1 MSRLCVFYALQD
13 AEICRLREMPPEERY
28 DYLLEEIEPALLGT
42 DAGYEM
48 DKAWEGVQYCLG
60 GGVWS
65 EENRLPGN
73 VVFGGEFLVDTDEE
87 VMTLKSHAEVRR
99 IVEFLQTHDLAAI
112 LRENYD
118 RIPAQA
124 YSLPKTAEGLEYL
137 IDWSRGL
144 QAFYGKA
151 MENHCQVIFTV
162 DL

>member
-1 MSRLCVFYALQD
+1 M
-13 AEICRLREMPPEERY
+13 
-28 DYLLEEIEPALLGT
+28 
-42 DAGYEM
+42 
-48 DKAWEGVQYCLG
+48 
-60 GGVWS
+60 
-65 EENRLPGN
+65 
-73 VVFGGEFLVDTDEE
+73 DTDEE
-87 VMTLKSHAEVRR
+87 VMTLKSHADVRR

-144 QAFYGKA
+144 QAFYEKA

>member
-13 AEICRLREMPPEERY
+13 AEICKLREMPPEERY
-28 DYLLEEIEPALLGT
+28 DYMLEEIEPALLGT

-87 VMTLKSHAEVRR
+87 VITMRTFAGSWNFCKPMTSPRSSGKTTTASPHRR
-99 IVEFLQTHDLAAI
+99 TAC
-112 LRENYD
+112 
-118 RIPAQA
+118 
-124 YSLPKTAEGLEYL
+124 PKPRRG
-137 IDWSRGL
+137 WS
-144 QAFYGKA
+144 
-151 MENHCQVIFTV
+151 I
-162 DL
+162 